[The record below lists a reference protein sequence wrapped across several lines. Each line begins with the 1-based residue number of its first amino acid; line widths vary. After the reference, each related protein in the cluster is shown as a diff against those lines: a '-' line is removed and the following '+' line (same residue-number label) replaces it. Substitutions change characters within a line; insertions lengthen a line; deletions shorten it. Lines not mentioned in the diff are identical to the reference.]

1 MRAAAWE
8 LRVAE
13 RKRSSD
19 PRRAAPELALD
30 SCSGAAHK
38 SARDDASRAARRF
51 ARDDAATAAHFG
63 ALLERH
69 GPVLEALDWGSRAS
83 QEQRFAALAEVGD
96 LHGARVLDLG
106 CGLGDLCAW
115 LEARGIDCEYTGVDL
130 VPGMVESARAR
141 FPRRRFE
148 CANVLERSP
157 FAARSFDY
165 VLASG
170 LLYRR
175 RHQPYAYARALAER
189 MLALARHGVA
199 FNSLRAFETT
209 PRVRPARSAPAHEAA
224 EFRADPLRLVRAC
237 AGLAPRYALRC
248 DYSAGD
254 CTLYLRHAH
263 AEAEASAST
272 RTSARRRA

>member
-1 MRAAAWE
+1 
-8 LRVAE
+8 VAE
-13 RKRSSD
+13 RAAQRT
-19 PRRAAPELALD
+19 RA
-30 SCSGAAHK
+30 
-38 SARDDASRAARRF
+38 RAARATRGF
-51 ARDDAATAAHFG
+51 DADDRATAAHFD

-69 GPVLEALDWGSRAS
+69 GPVLAAVDWGSRAS
-83 QEQRFAALAEVGD
+83 QEQRFAALAEVGE
-96 LHGARVLDLG
+96 LRGARVLDLG

-115 LEARGIDCEYTGVDL
+115 LEARGIECEYTGVDL

-148 CANVLERSP
+148 CANVLEHSP
-157 FAARSFDY
+157 FPEQSFDW

-175 RHQPYAYARALAER
+175 RNQPYAYARALAER
-189 MLALARHGVA
+189 MLALARRGVA
-199 FNSLRAFETT
+199 FNSLRSLDGSSNASS
-209 PRVRPARSAPAHEAA
+209 ARDDAD

-254 CTLYLRHAH
+254 CTLYLRHDPAREQTGRLH
-263 AEAEASAST
+263 TVKRGANRGHGAAKRRSA
-272 RTSARRRA
+272 